1 MGTHCYRGHIWPAL
15 WLRVC
20 NGFFTSSAL
29 SLILRSTGV
38 ISSTLV
44 SIGFDLS
51 HKLTTLDKSLIT
63 SCTSFF
69 ALCASPIA
77 GILADKLGRK
87 RVILVADVLFVVGA
101 LWQAF
106 TGTVIGMVVGR
117 SIVGLAVG
125 GASLVVPL

>member
-1 MGTHCYRGHIWPAL
+1 MGTHCYCGHIWPAVR
-15 WLRVC
+15 LRVR
-20 NGFFTSSAL
+20 NDFFILSAV
-29 SLILRSTGV
+29 SLIAHSTGV

-51 HKLTTLDKSLIT
+51 HELTTLDKSLIT
-63 SCTSFF
+63 SCTSLF
-69 ALCASPIA
+69 ALIASPIA

-87 RVILVADVLFVVGA
+87 RVILVADVLFIIGA

-106 TGTVIGMVVGR
+106 TVNVTGMIVGR
-117 SIVGLAVG
+117 SLVGLAIG